1 MGEAGVWLALLQLL
15 LCPGNTSVLLYSL
28 EWDGRLNFVAI
39 RSKTVMDTAEIRVY
53 NYQFGVTDLF

>member
-28 EWDGRLNFVAI
+28 EWGGRLNFVAI
-39 RSKTVMDTAEIRVY
+39 QSKTVMDTAEIRVY